1 MTLTMQDVMADPM
14 FERTAPTVEAGE
26 AGMSGTVRWAYT
38 NERYDIASFLSGG
51 ELVIIEGSALLSH
64 MDDNEIIRYVDTL
77 VDAGVAGL
85 AIELVEGVRTVPPA
99 MIAHANTRA
108 LPIIGMH
115 RRMPFVDLCQ
125 SINTAIVKNQLL
137 VQVRTDALATTMR
150 TRLATARSAQDVAKT
165 LNDIFGES
173 VAIFDSDGLVVA
185 HSGPTIRPADAGRP
199 AERTLVLDVRKN
211 GGPLASIEI
220 TQRNRLAD
228 GQIAEQVSEVIRQVL
243 PAFIQTQPRNAMLA
257 HVLRGPANERH
268 ATEQEAGDAAAM
280 LQAIG
285 LDSTNQL
292 VPFVI
297 GMDSVSSSIDAVS
310 RCLSGDG
317 TATISGGD
325 GDDENGV
332 DHVGGRIGEA
342 PAQSAEEGNIVADE
356 GIVVDVLEG
365 NLLFGL
371 YAASLGSTDRGNSGN
386 SGNNDNSGSSASAGK
401 QSDSIAGTRLERR
414 LADASALPG
423 IWCIYGRAVSS
434 VGMLLDE
441 CGLLQF
447 AAREMPPAAGTVAN
461 LLDAAPKRLLGI
473 ERTRDAA
480 GTLQSLMLGD
490 VLLGHDSL
498 LRTLEACF
506 DTGGNIS
513 KACGLL
519 GIHRQTM
526 YNRLEKIGDM
536 TGVSKD
542 DCMAWP
548 LLLCAA
554 KLAAVGRT
562 SSGRPTSEQSATR

>member
-125 SINTAIVKNQLL
+125 SINTAIVKDQLL

-165 LNDIFGES
+165 LNDIFVES

-228 GQIAEQVSEVIRQVL
+228 GQIA
-243 PAFIQTQPRNAMLA
+243 
-257 HVLRGPANERH
+257 
-268 ATEQEAGDAAAM
+268 
-280 LQAIG
+280 
-285 LDSTNQL
+285 
-292 VPFVI
+292 
-297 GMDSVSSSIDAVS
+297 
-310 RCLSGDG
+310 
-317 TATISGGD
+317 
-325 GDDENGV
+325 
-332 DHVGGRIGEA
+332 
-342 PAQSAEEGNIVADE
+342 
-356 GIVVDVLEG
+356 
-365 NLLFGL
+365 
-371 YAASLGSTDRGNSGN
+371 
-386 SGNNDNSGSSASAGK
+386 
-401 QSDSIAGTRLERR
+401 
-414 LADASALPG
+414 
-423 IWCIYGRAVSS
+423 
-434 VGMLLDE
+434 
-441 CGLLQF
+441 
-447 AAREMPPAAGTVAN
+447 
-461 LLDAAPKRLLGI
+461 
-473 ERTRDAA
+473 
-480 GTLQSLMLGD
+480 
-490 VLLGHDSL
+490 
-498 LRTLEACF
+498 
-506 DTGGNIS
+506 
-513 KACGLL
+513 
-519 GIHRQTM
+519 
-526 YNRLEKIGDM
+526 
-536 TGVSKD
+536 
-542 DCMAWP
+542 
-548 LLLCAA
+548 
-554 KLAAVGRT
+554 
-562 SSGRPTSEQSATR
+562 

>member
-371 YAASLGSTDRGNSGN
+371 YAASLGSTDRGNSG
-386 SGNNDNSGSSASAGK
+386 SSASAGK

-461 LLDAAPKRLLGI
+461 LLDAAPKRLLSI

>member
-332 DHVGGRIGEA
+332 DHIGGRIGEA

-371 YAASLGSTDRGNSGN
+371 YA
-386 SGNNDNSGSSASAGK
+386 ASAGK

-490 VLLGHDSL
+490 ALLGHDSL

>member
-108 LPIIGMH
+108 LPVIGMH

-125 SINTAIVKNQLL
+125 SINTAIVKDQLL

-386 SGNNDNSGSSASAGK
+386 NDNSGSSASAGK

-490 VLLGHDSL
+490 ALLGHDSL

>member
-185 HSGPTIRPADAGRP
+185 HSGPTIRPSDAGRP

-325 GDDENGV
+325 DGDENGV

-371 YAASLGSTDRGNSGN
+371 YA
-386 SGNNDNSGSSASAGK
+386 ASAGK

-461 LLDAAPKRLLGI
+461 LLDAAPKRLLNI

>member
-125 SINTAIVKNQLL
+125 SINTAIVKDQLL

-150 TRLATARSAQDVAKT
+150 TRLATTRSAQDVAKT

-297 GMDSVSSSIDAVS
+297 GMGSVSSSIDAVS

-325 GDDENGV
+325 GGDENGV

-342 PAQSAEEGNIVADE
+342 PAQGAEEGNIVADE

-371 YAASLGSTDRGNSGN
+371 HAASLGSTDRGN

-490 VLLGHDSL
+490 ALLGHDSL

>member
-108 LPIIGMH
+108 LPVIGMH

-125 SINTAIVKNQLL
+125 SINTAIVKDQLL

-386 SGNNDNSGSSASAGK
+386 NDNSGSSASAGK

>member
-108 LPIIGMH
+108 LPVIGMH

-125 SINTAIVKNQLL
+125 SINTAIVKDQLL

-325 GDDENGV
+325 GGDENGV

-342 PAQSAEEGNIVADE
+342 PAQGAEEGNIVADE

-371 YAASLGSTDRGNSGN
+371 YAASLGSIDRG
-386 SGNNDNSGSSASAGK
+386 NSGSSASAGK

-414 LADASALPG
+414 LADESALPG

-490 VLLGHDSL
+490 ALLGHDSL

>member
-1 MTLTMQDVMADPM
+1 MTLTMQDVMVDPM

-325 GDDENGV
+325 GDDENSV

-356 GIVVDVLEG
+356 GIFVDVLEG

-461 LLDAAPKRLLGI
+461 LLDAAPKRLLSI

>member
-125 SINTAIVKNQLL
+125 SINTAIVKDQLL

-150 TRLATARSAQDVAKT
+150 TRLATTRSAQDVAKT

-325 GDDENGV
+325 GGDENGV

-342 PAQSAEEGNIVADE
+342 PAQGAEEGNIVADE

-386 SGNNDNSGSSASAGK
+386 NDNNDNSGSGASAGK

-423 IWCIYGRAVSS
+423 IWCIYGRAMSS

-490 VLLGHDSL
+490 ALLGHDSL

>member
-199 AERTLVLDVRKN
+199 AERTRVLDVRKN

-325 GDDENGV
+325 DGDENGV

-371 YAASLGSTDRGNSGN
+371 YA
-386 SGNNDNSGSSASAGK
+386 ASAGK

-461 LLDAAPKRLLGI
+461 LLDAAPKRLLNI

>member
-115 RRMPFVDLCQ
+115 RRMPFIDLCQ

>member
-325 GDDENGV
+325 GGDENGV

-342 PAQSAEEGNIVADE
+342 PAQGAEEGNIVADE

-371 YAASLGSTDRGNSGN
+371 YAASLGSTDRGN

-447 AAREMPPAAGTVAN
+447 AAREMPPTAGTVAN
-461 LLDAAPKRLLGI
+461 LLDAAPKRLLSI
-473 ERTRDAA
+473 EHTRDAA

-490 VLLGHDSL
+490 ALLGHDSL
-498 LRTLEACF
+498 LCTLEACF

>member
-332 DHVGGRIGEA
+332 DHIGGRIGEA

-461 LLDAAPKRLLGI
+461 LLDAAPKRLLSI

>member
-108 LPIIGMH
+108 LPVIGMH

-386 SGNNDNSGSSASAGK
+386 NDNSGSSASAGK

>member
-325 GDDENGV
+325 GDDENSV

-356 GIVVDVLEG
+356 GIFVDVLEG

-461 LLDAAPKRLLGI
+461 LLDAAPKRLLSI

>member
-108 LPIIGMH
+108 LPVIGMH

-371 YAASLGSTDRGNSGN
+371 YAASLGSTDRGNSG
-386 SGNNDNSGSSASAGK
+386 SSASAGK

-519 GIHRQTM
+519 GIHRQAM

>member
-150 TRLATARSAQDVAKT
+150 TRLATARFAQDVAKT

-325 GDDENGV
+325 DGDENGV

-371 YAASLGSTDRGNSGN
+371 YA
-386 SGNNDNSGSSASAGK
+386 ASAGK

-461 LLDAAPKRLLGI
+461 LLDAAPKRLLNI

>member
-325 GDDENGV
+325 GGDENGV

-342 PAQSAEEGNIVADE
+342 PAQGAEEGNIVADE

-371 YAASLGSTDRGNSGN
+371 YAASLGSTDRGN

-461 LLDAAPKRLLGI
+461 LLDAAPKRLLSI

>member
-325 GDDENGV
+325 DGDENGV

-371 YAASLGSTDRGNSGN
+371 YAAS
-386 SGNNDNSGSSASAGK
+386 AGK

-441 CGLLQF
+441 RGLLQF
-447 AAREMPPAAGTVAN
+447 AARERPPAAGTVAN
-461 LLDAAPKRLLGI
+461 LLDAAPKRLLNI

-498 LRTLEACF
+498 LRTLEASF

>member
-325 GDDENGV
+325 DGDENGV

-371 YAASLGSTDRGNSGN
+371 YA
-386 SGNNDNSGSSASAGK
+386 ASAGK

-461 LLDAAPKRLLGI
+461 LLDAAPKRLLNI

>member
-108 LPIIGMH
+108 LPVIGMH

-125 SINTAIVKNQLL
+125 SINTAIVKDQLL

-310 RCLSGDG
+310 RCLSGEG

-332 DHVGGRIGEA
+332 DHIGGRIGGA

-371 YAASLGSTDRGNSGN
+371 YAASLGSTDRGN

>member
-108 LPIIGMH
+108 LPVIGMH

>member
-371 YAASLGSTDRGNSGN
+371 YAASLGSTDRGNSG
-386 SGNNDNSGSSASAGK
+386 SSASAGK

-414 LADASALPG
+414 LADESALPG

-490 VLLGHDSL
+490 ALLGHDSL

>member
-26 AGMSGTVRWAYT
+26 AGMSGTVLWAYT

-461 LLDAAPKRLLGI
+461 LLDAAPKRLLSI

>member
-325 GDDENGV
+325 GGDENGV

-342 PAQSAEEGNIVADE
+342 PAQGAEEGNIVADE

-371 YAASLGSTDRGNSGN
+371 YAASLGSTDRGN

-461 LLDAAPKRLLGI
+461 LLDAAPKRLLSI

-490 VLLGHDSL
+490 ALLGHDSL

>member
-108 LPIIGMH
+108 LPVIGMH

-310 RCLSGDG
+310 RCLSGEG

-332 DHVGGRIGEA
+332 DHIGGRIGGA
-342 PAQSAEEGNIVADE
+342 PAQGAEEGNIVADE

-386 SGNNDNSGSSASAGK
+386 NDNSGSSASAGK
-401 QSDSIAGTRLERR
+401 QSDSIAGTQLERR

-461 LLDAAPKRLLGI
+461 LLDAAPKRLLSI

>member
-386 SGNNDNSGSSASAGK
+386 NDNSGSSASAGK

>member
-108 LPIIGMH
+108 LPVIGMH

-371 YAASLGSTDRGNSGN
+371 YAASLGSTDRGNSG
-386 SGNNDNSGSSASAGK
+386 SSASAGK

>member
-125 SINTAIVKNQLL
+125 SINTAIVKDQLL

-297 GMDSVSSSIDAVS
+297 GMDSVSSSIDAAS

-317 TATISGGD
+317 TVTISGGD
-325 GDDENGV
+325 GGDENGA
-332 DHVGGRIGEA
+332 DHVGGRIGEV
-342 PAQSAEEGNIVADE
+342 PAQAAEEGNIVADE

-371 YAASLGSTDRGNSGN
+371 YAASLGSTDRGNS
-386 SGNNDNSGSSASAGK
+386 ASAGK

-423 IWCIYGRAVSS
+423 IWCIYGRAVPS

-490 VLLGHDSL
+490 ALLGHDSL

-562 SSGRPTSEQSATR
+562 SSGRPASEQSATQ

>member
-85 AIELVEGVRTVPPA
+85 AIELVEGVRTVPPS

-325 GDDENGV
+325 GDDENSV

-342 PAQSAEEGNIVADE
+342 PAQSAEEDNIVADE
-356 GIVVDVLEG
+356 GIFVDVLEG

-461 LLDAAPKRLLGI
+461 LLDAAPKRLLSI

-490 VLLGHDSL
+490 ALLGHDSL

>member
-310 RCLSGDG
+310 RCLSGEG

-332 DHVGGRIGEA
+332 DHIGGRIGGA
-342 PAQSAEEGNIVADE
+342 PAQGAEEGNIVADE

-371 YAASLGSTDRGNSGN
+371 YAASLGSTDRG
-386 SGNNDNSGSSASAGK
+386 NSGSSASAGK

-490 VLLGHDSL
+490 ALLGHDSL

>member
-325 GDDENGV
+325 GDDENSV

-356 GIVVDVLEG
+356 GIFVDVLEG

-371 YAASLGSTDRGNSGN
+371 YAAILGSTDRGNSGN

-490 VLLGHDSL
+490 ALLGHDSL

>member
-115 RRMPFVDLCQ
+115 RRMPFVDLYQ

-325 GDDENGV
+325 DGDENGV

-371 YAASLGSTDRGNSGN
+371 YA
-386 SGNNDNSGSSASAGK
+386 ASAGK

-461 LLDAAPKRLLGI
+461 LLDAAPKRLLNI

>member
-125 SINTAIVKNQLL
+125 SINTAIVKDQLL

-310 RCLSGDG
+310 RCLSGEG

-332 DHVGGRIGEA
+332 DHIGGRIGGA
-342 PAQSAEEGNIVADE
+342 PAQGAEEGNIVADE

-371 YAASLGSTDRGNSGN
+371 YAASLGSTDRG
-386 SGNNDNSGSSASAGK
+386 NSGSSASAGK

-490 VLLGHDSL
+490 ALLGHDSL

>member
-325 GDDENGV
+325 DGDENGV

-371 YAASLGSTDRGNSGN
+371 YAASLGSTDRG
-386 SGNNDNSGSSASAGK
+386 NSGSSASAGK

-461 LLDAAPKRLLGI
+461 LLDAAPKRLLNI

>member
-317 TATISGGD
+317 TAAISGGD

-332 DHVGGRIGEA
+332 DHVGGRIGGA
-342 PAQSAEEGNIVADE
+342 PAQGAEEGNIVADE

-461 LLDAAPKRLLGI
+461 LLDAAPKRLLSI

>member
-325 GDDENGV
+325 GDDENSV

-356 GIVVDVLEG
+356 GIFVDVLEG

-371 YAASLGSTDRGNSGN
+371 YAASLGSTDR
-386 SGNNDNSGSSASAGK
+386 GNNDNSGSSASAGK

-461 LLDAAPKRLLGI
+461 LLDAAPKRLLSI

>member
-325 GDDENGV
+325 GDDENSV

-356 GIVVDVLEG
+356 GIFVDVLEG

-461 LLDAAPKRLLGI
+461 LLDAAPKRLLSI

-490 VLLGHDSL
+490 ALLGHDSL
-498 LRTLEACF
+498 LRTLEVCF